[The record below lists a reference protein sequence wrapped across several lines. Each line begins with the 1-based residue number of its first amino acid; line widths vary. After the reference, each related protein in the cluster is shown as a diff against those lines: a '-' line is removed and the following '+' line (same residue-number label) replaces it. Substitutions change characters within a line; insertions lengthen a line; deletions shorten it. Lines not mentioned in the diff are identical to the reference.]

1 MITAEAKLASVERE
15 LGYRKRVYP
24 RLVAGGRMK
33 QDNADYEIG
42 VFEEIAADYRRLAE
56 QERLL

>member
-1 MITAEAKLASVERE
+1 MLTAEAKLASVERE

-24 RLVAGGRMK
+24 RLVADHRMK

-42 VFEEIAADYRRLAE
+42 VFEAIAADYRREAE
-56 QERLL
+56 KERLL